1 MAERNR
7 SIRDLNQNELDH
19 VIYNLMNAIGA
30 STSFEKAGRAGA
42 IMGSE
47 VVKAN
52 LSLPQW
58 PPPESTPTELAWL
71 SEPLG
76 NSHHGRLREYSVFWT
91 LTADGFQ
98 VWIGRTPDNP
108 SSGSAYL
115 TNEEVVEA
123 VAKTYGFYLSSAQ
136 RRGNRL
142 TILRWWASRAAL
154 PVVLLLLIPTLL
166 LVWLLATT
174 EMTLTDLQLID
185 VSTIVAYVVAVTVGY
200 IAWLAYGSIGPMV
213 IYCLYLVV
221 GSAFLSLKP
230 GWETEAKALGIM
242 APFIVGFWVT
252 WWKNQ
257 DLMWMT
263 GRQILNGRFRST
275 LTLVATWSVVTATAY
290 GAHTLLRF
298 SIDEA
303 FGKGDVLLGFMIVIA
318 VIALGE
324 LLRREIKR

>member
-19 VIYNLMNAIGA
+19 VIYNLTNAIGA
-30 STSFEKAGRAGA
+30 SKSLEKAGRAGA
-42 IMGSE
+42 IMESE

-76 NSHHGRLREYSVFWT
+76 NSHHGRLREYSVFWK

-108 SSGSAYL
+108 SRGSAYL

-123 VAKTYGFYLSSAQ
+123 VAKTYGFYLSRAQ
-136 RRGNRL
+136 RRGKRL
-142 TILRWWASRAAL
+142 TILRRWASRAAL
-154 PVVLLLLIPTLL
+154 PVVLLLLIPALL
-166 LVWLLATT
+166 LVGLLATT
-174 EMTLTDLQLID
+174 ETTLTDLQLID
-185 VSTIVAYVVAVTVGY
+185 VSTIVAYVLAVTVGY

-221 GSAFLSLKP
+221 GSAFLPLKP
-230 GWETEAKALGIM
+230 GWEAEAKARDNGSIHRRFLG
-242 APFIVGFWVT
+242 
-252 WWKNQ
+252 
-257 DLMWMT
+257 DLVEKPRP
-263 GRQILNGRFRST
+263 G
-275 LTLVATWSVVTATAY
+275 
-290 GAHTLLRF
+290 
-298 SIDEA
+298 
-303 FGKGDVLLGFMIVIA
+303 
-318 VIALGE
+318 
-324 LLRREIKR
+324 

>member
-1 MAERNR
+1 MAELNKSMRG
-7 SIRDLNQNELDH
+7 LNQNELDC
-19 VIYNLMNAIGA
+19 VINRLVDAVGA

-42 IMGSE
+42 IMESE
-47 VVKAN
+47 VVKAK

-76 NSHHGRLREYSVFWT
+76 NSPHGRLRGYSVFWQ
-91 LTADGFQ
+91 LTDEGFQ
-98 VWIGRTPDNP
+98 VWIGRTPDKP

-115 TNEEVVEA
+115 RNEEVVEA
-123 VAKTYGFYLSSAQ
+123 VAKTYGFYLSRAQ

-142 TILRWWASRAAL
+142 TILRQRASRAVL
-154 PVVLLLLIPTLL
+154 PFVLLLLIPALL
-166 LVWLLATT
+166 LVVLLATKET
-174 EMTLTDLQLID
+174 TLKDLKLID

-200 IAWLAYGSIGPMV
+200 IAWFAYGSIGPMV
-213 IYCLYLVV
+213 TYCLYLVV
-221 GSAFLSLKP
+221 GSAFLPLKP

-252 WWKNQ
+252 WWKHQ

-263 GRQILNGRFRST
+263 GRQVLNGRFRST
-275 LTLVATWSVVTATAY
+275 LTIFATWSVVTATAY
-290 GAHTLLRF
+290 GAHTLLRL

-303 FGKGDVLLGFMIVIA
+303 LGKGDVLLRFMIVIA
-318 VIALGE
+318 TIALGE
-324 LLRREIKR
+324 LLRREIRR